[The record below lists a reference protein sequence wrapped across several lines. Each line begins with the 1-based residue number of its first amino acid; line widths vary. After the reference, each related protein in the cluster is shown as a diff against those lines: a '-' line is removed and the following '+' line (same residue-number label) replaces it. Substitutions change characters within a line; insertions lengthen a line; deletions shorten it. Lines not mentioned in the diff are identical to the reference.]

1 MADKQP
7 IVNIFGIS
15 GPSGNPVQ
23 SPATLYARDDRRW
36 NSFLRQYAVWPTTGN
51 ENRSFTIYRI
61 FDAPYTGTY
70 YIRSSVDN
78 SGTVFIN
85 DLKVN
90 GTTQTV
96 ERHHWWWWGGWW
108 GGYGY
113 WNGYGGY
120 WGWGGYRTTDW
131 ATTPPAYPITLGR
144 GINQLRFEVSNGG
157 DVAGFGMTIADTNG
171 NIVWDTRSTAVVSE
185 FTQTC
190 GRYTLTAPMNM
201 DIVAYLWGGGGG
213 GGGMDAGSRG
223 GDGAPGQFH
232 KVNIAV
238 EKNDVIEVVVGDG
251 GRAGSSNS
259 GGAPGGLGGASRIN
273 LSGFGSFS
281 GANGSAAGPSP
292 YSGGGGGGGGASLV
306 LVNGVPVAVAGGGGG
321 AGGAGNDGNSAGV
334 IAIRNALTAYP
345 DTAQLYS
352 GAPAVQV
359 SGTAEPL
366 NGQRGQGKGGDGGG
380 AGGGGGGWGGGAG
393 GAVRGGDSSSYGGQS
408 GGNYPYNQIFRHT
421 PGNVSFRAP
430 TNVSTIELISAVG
443 GGGGGGA
450 GNITLGA
457 CGGGEGA
464 RAQNLNLNVVPGRLY
479 EICIGDGGLGGNT
492 LAGAYSG
499 QGTITDANLVINS
512 GQSGG
517 FTSIRD
523 TVTDTYILKL
533 GGGGGG
539 NLTTPG
545 EGGTVITN
553 LSYNLGNEII
563 DLGSPGTFTLS
574 TYASVANYSSF
585 APITS
590 PPYTSTLGSEICVF
604 GAGSIPSGSNTRTLT
619 TNSRIDLT
627 SSSVITYYVNRGTES
642 DWGQTPDSGETLNL
656 EYSTNGTSW
665 TTMNTVPV
673 NIVRNTWAI
682 RSVTVP
688 AAAKISGGVFL
699 RFRQP
704 TSGGAAVKRDTWAFT
719 SVFSGTPAQ
728 FGSTIDGSDGL
739 VSTGPVG
746 AGGAGPAAGR
756 QSGADALTE
765 TALGSDFGCGSSGA
779 GSDKVSI
786 FAVNPNDQ
794 TQPQVVSRGFGG
806 KGANGAILLRWD
818 DDVRLNEDGELTTVS
833 NTSWS
838 SFMNNY
844 AMWRKDN
851 ATVATVTR
859 GFEAAYSG
867 TYKIRGAS
875 TGTLTVVIDDVQVL
889 TTTNS
894 STSSPAVID
903 ITLSRGAHQIKFNID
918 STASVKGFAVS
929 LSDSLDKLYWDTRD
943 NVGTNPPG
951 QNMRYYVS
959 PFARGGSAGQEG
971 SNGAVVLESYPRGF
985 FNVKVDGQWRN
996 ITTAAVKVSG
1006 SWRDIAGVYVK
1017 VNGAWQPSGAAGD
1030 LTTLIFTQQF
1040 GNYDTQDRA
1049 GIPAPPNPG
1058 RGGCKIICQ
1067 KLSEMGFFDNA
1078 MNKADQ
1084 EFGVLLRDTD
1094 PDAYNGYIRWAAPVV
1109 DLLEGGG
1116 SSTFRKIVFPWIR
1129 DEQKRKDLQ
1138 IKIVAHYL
1146 DVIAR
1151 PWAEEMAYRMKAE
1164 GYTKPNPAG
1173 KFIMDIGLPLCRS
1186 IAKFGKG
1193 KQMPMW
1199 AKTALIWG
1207 TTTILLVA
1215 VTGISTLD
1223 KLIRKVK
1230 NIFTGTNNGN

>member
-1 MADKQP
+1 MADRQP

-78 SGTVFIN
+78 SGSVFIN

-90 GTTQTV
+90 GTTQTI

-131 ATTPPAYPITLGR
+131 ATTPTAYPITLGR
-144 GINQLRFEVSNGG
+144 GINQLRFEVSNSG

-171 NIVWDTRSTAVVSE
+171 NVVWDTRSTAVVSE

-190 GRYTLTAPMNM
+190 GRYSITSPIDA

-223 GDGAPGQFH
+223 GDGAPGEFH
-232 KVNIAV
+232 KVNFSV
-238 EKNDVIEVVVGDG
+238 EIGDVIEVVVGDG
-251 GRAGSSNS
+251 GTAGGSSAGSA
-259 GGAPGGLGGASRIN
+259 GGGRGGASRTN

-281 GANGSAAGPSP
+281 GANGSAAGPGGS
-292 YSGGGGGGGGASLV
+292 SGGGGGGGGASLV
-306 LVNGVPVAVAGGGGG
+306 LVNNVPVAVAGGGGG
-321 AGGAGNDGNSAGV
+321 GGGAGNDGNSAGL

-345 DTAQLYS
+345 DKAQIFS
-352 GAPAVQV
+352 GAKAVEV
-359 SGTAEPL
+359 SGTLEPL
-366 NGQRGQGKGGDGGG
+366 NGQRGQGKNGDGGG
-380 AGGGGGGWGGGAG
+380 AGGGGGGWGGGNG
-393 GAVRGGDSSSYGGQS
+393 GTVRGGDSSSYGGQT
-408 GGNYPYNQIFRHT
+408 GGNYPFNQIFKHT
-421 PGNVSFRAP
+421 AGNVSFVAP
-430 TNVSTIELISAVG
+430 SSVTSIQLLSAVA

-464 RAQNLNLNVVPGRLY
+464 RAQNLTFNVVPGRLY

-512 GQSGG
+512 GNPGG

-523 TVTDTYILKL
+523 TVTDTYLLKL

-539 NLTTPG
+539 NLNTPG

-553 LSYNLGNEII
+553 LSYNPGNEII

-574 TYASVANYSSF
+574 TYANVANYSSF

-590 PPYTSTLGSEICVF
+590 PPYTSILGSEICVF

-627 SSSVITYYVNRGTES
+627 NSSVITYYVNRGTES
-642 DWGQTPDSGETLNL
+642 DWGQTPDRNETLNL

-665 TTMNTVPV
+665 AIMNTVPV

-682 RSVTVP
+682 RSVNVP
-688 AAAKISGGVFL
+688 AAARIAGGVFL

-704 TSGGAAVKRDTWAFT
+704 TSGGAATKRDTWAFT

-728 FGSTIDGSDGL
+728 FGLTIDGSDGL

-746 AGGAGPAAGR
+746 AGGAGPASGK

-765 TALGSDFGCGSSGA
+765 TALGSDFGCGSAGA

-786 FAVNPNDQ
+786 FAVDPNDQ
-794 TQPQVVSRGFGG
+794 TKPQVVAKGYGG
-806 KGANGAILLRWD
+806 KGANGAILIRWED
-818 DDVRLNEDGELTTVS
+818 DQRLGEDGELFTVS
-833 NTSWS
+833 NTSWN
-838 SFMNNY
+838 SFLNSY
-844 AMWRKDN
+844 GVWRKDN
-851 ATVATVTR
+851 ATQATVLR
-859 GFEAAYSG
+859 GLDTAYSG
-867 TYKIRGAS
+867 TYKIRAAA
-875 TGTLTVVIDDVQVL
+875 TGTLMVYIDDVQVL
-889 TTTNS
+889 TTTN
-894 STSSPAVID
+894 TSAGD
-903 ITLSRGAHQIKFNID
+903 ITSADIVLSRGIHQIRFDIN
-918 STASVKGFAVS
+918 SSASVKGFAVS
-929 LSDSLDKLYWDTRD
+929 LSDSADKLYWDTRD
-943 NVGTNPPG
+943 NIGTNPPG
-951 QNMRYYVS
+951 RNMRYYV
-959 PFARGGSAGQEG
+959 PPYARGGTAGQEG
-971 SNGAVVLESYPRGF
+971 ANGAVALEIYPRGLS
-985 FNVKVDGQWRN
+985 NVKVGGQWRN

-1006 SWRDIAGVYVK
+1006 IWRDIASIFVK
-1017 VNGAWQPSGAAGD
+1017 VNGRWQPSGSAGD
-1030 LTTLIFTQQF
+1030 LTTLIFNQQF
-1040 GNYDTQDRA
+1040 GNYSTDDRV
-1049 GIPAPPNPG
+1049 GLPAPPGGGG
-1058 RGGCKIICQ
+1058 RRCKIICT
-1067 KLSEMGFFDNA
+1067 KLHDLGYLPDHIYA
-1078 MNKADQ
+1078 AD
-1084 EFGVLLRDTD
+1084 ELFGEQLREND
-1094 PDAYNGYIRWAAPVV
+1094 PEAYYGYIRWASVVV
-1109 DLLEGGG
+1109 DWMEKDGPQCM
-1116 SSTFRKIVFPWIR
+1116 FWIL
-1129 DEQKRKDLQ
+1129 DKEKRGQAQRNLA
-1138 IKIVAHYL
+1138 ISWARR
-1146 DVIAR
+1146 IAT
-1151 PWAEEMAYRMKAE
+1151 PWAQHMAYKMGVEKEDSRAGRAIMKT
-1164 GYTKPNPAG
+1164 GLIISRLIG
-1173 KFIMDIGLPLCRS
+1173 KFSKADKPTKSVATGY
-1186 IAKFGKG
+1186 A
-1193 KQMPMW
+1193 MW
-1199 AKTALIWG
+1199 AVFGLFY
-1207 TTTILLVA
+1207 ILAGLK
-1215 VTGISTLD
+1215 D
-1223 KLIRKVK
+1223 KK
-1230 NIFTGTNNGN
+1230 